1 MENKNLYKQKYNYA
15 FLISG
20 FGITLLLLSIITFLA
35 EIKNV
40 FFGWNLYNIF
50 YSLSLIVNLFT
61 FILYY
66 FWVGNKLTY
75 IPILILST
83 VATLVNIFYGII
95 FIFLFLFVRT
105 SFTLINYP
113 LLAFSTYVITQTYT
127 YPYFKDLFV
136 EKKDFIITYLAIL
149 AMTLL
154 IKFYLDTIIPYQ
166 NYLQESYNKLF

>member
-61 FILYY
+61 FILY
-66 FWVGNKLTY
+66 
-75 IPILILST
+75 
-83 VATLVNIFYGII
+83 VNRQQK
-95 FIFLFLFVRT
+95 V
-105 SFTLINYP
+105 
-113 LLAFSTYVITQTYT
+113 
-127 YPYFKDLFV
+127 
-136 EKKDFIITYLAIL
+136 
-149 AMTLL
+149 
-154 IKFYLDTIIPYQ
+154 DTI
-166 NYLQESYNKLF
+166 